1 MISPS
6 ISVLTICG
14 IAEIPSH
21 GPRAVSH
28 VLSVIDP
35 DRPELT
41 EFSSFGEHHR
51 TTLRFHDIINPQ
63 AGLIMPERAHME
75 SILDFGT
82 SLANDAEP
90 GTQGHLLV
98 HCHMGV
104 SRSTAAM
111 VTLMLQAREDASE
124 EALFEELR
132 VIRPQAW
139 PNSVMIGM
147 ADEMLGRDGRLVE
160 ALRGHYA
167 HQIRAQPELPKWM
180 SSMGRGREV
189 EMAR

>member
-1 MISPS
+1 MITPA

-51 TTLRFHDIINPQ
+51 TTLRFHDIIDPQ
-63 AGLIMPERAHME
+63 AGLVMPERAHME
-75 SILDFGT
+75 SILDFGS

-90 GTQGHLLV
+90 GAQGHLLV

-132 VIRPQAW
+132 AIRPQAW

-147 ADEMLGRDGRLVE
+147 ADDMLGRSGRLVE

-167 HQIRAQPELPKWM
+167 HQIKVQPELPKWM
-180 SSMGRGREV
+180 ASMGRGREV
-189 EMAR
+189 AMAR